1 MKVMNKSKM
10 IALISL
16 LLVSVMLLSACGGKE
31 KDPNESESNASTA
44 SDTVSED
51 GVGGDSS
58 TDTGSGGSNGLATG
72 SNGGGNT
79 GGNTGGGNTGG
90 NNGGGTTQTG
100 STVFAKDYLSTIP
113 ASVKQ
118 KGVHVLMWREFDS
131 YEKQV
136 VDAFQKKT
144 GMKVRTTITTEDE
157 YVTKLIS
164 LVTGSDAPDVFMMD
178 TDFFPT
184 AALKVGAALNKTT
197 FRLDDPIWYKSYMDA
212 FAINGNYYSVAV
224 NGSFSCEDTNYV
236 TYYRP
241 SVLKAS
247 GITTMPYD
255 LYKQGKWT
263 WDKELEYARTIKKNN
278 SKVTPISIQDK
289 DLYMLSAGTNFVSF
303 DGKQF
308 TNNLKSLS
316 ASSPIVDAWKQYTTI
331 VQENLNSKY
340 IAYGEFAKAKI
351 GLMTGIVYGI
361 TKDGWFKTG
370 LVGSLD
376 DICIVP
382 MAGKTAATA
391 HVPVIPKTW
400 ACAKSAK
407 NQEGAAFFL
416 RYFLDPANTNQS
428 FYINNQC
435 KEVFQLITSS
445 KAKKTLP
452 YKGAVNYVNKWAYF
466 DVVEA
471 VGATTPANVYSVL
484 DSKKSSLDGGIN
496 RVNAELK
503 RIVK

>member
-1 MKVMNKSKM
+1 MKFMNKAKM
-10 IALISL
+10 IASVSL
-16 LLVSVMLLSACGGKE
+16 LLVCVMAFSACGGKE

-58 TDTGSGGSNGLATG
+58 TDTGSVGSNISATG
-72 SNGGGNT
+72 SNGGGTT
-79 GGNTGGGNTGG
+79 GGNNGGGTTGG

-118 KGVHVLMWREFDS
+118 KGVHLLMWREFDS

-184 AALKVGAALNKTT
+184 SALKVGAALNKTT

-278 SKVTPISIQDK
+278 ST
-289 DLYMLSAGTNFVSF
+289 
-303 DGKQF
+303 
-308 TNNLKSLS
+308 
-316 ASSPIVDAWKQYTTI
+316 ASTT
-331 VQENLNSKY
+331 SK
-340 IAYGEFAKAKI
+340 
-351 GLMTGIVYGI
+351 
-361 TKDGWFKTG
+361 
-370 LVGSLD
+370 
-376 DICIVP
+376 
-382 MAGKTAATA
+382 
-391 HVPVIPKTW
+391 
-400 ACAKSAK
+400 
-407 NQEGAAFFL
+407 
-416 RYFLDPANTNQS
+416 
-428 FYINNQC
+428 
-435 KEVFQLITSS
+435 
-445 KAKKTLP
+445 
-452 YKGAVNYVNKWAYF
+452 
-466 DVVEA
+466 
-471 VGATTPANVYSVL
+471 
-484 DSKKSSLDGGIN
+484 
-496 RVNAELK
+496 
-503 RIVK
+503 